1 MTKLTKRKKQIVEI
15 LGDSSEGKRYD
26 VIEAISLLK
35 KVSKDTQVGFKESID
50 VSLNLGIEAR
60 KSDQSVRGAAKLPHG
75 LGKEVRVA
83 VYTRSAVEDAKSAGA
98 DIVGSDELSADIKAD
113 KINFDVLIAT
123 QDAMPDIGKLGQKL
137 GPKKL
142 MPNPK
147 VGTVTRDVVT
157 AVKEAKAGKAVFKND
172 KNGILH
178 CGIGRIDFSA
188 EHIKENLD
196 ALIEEVKRKK
206 PATAKGIYLKKITLT
221 TTMGPGLMLDLATV
235 G

>member
-123 QDAMPDIGKLGQKL
+123 PDAIDRKS
-137 GPKKL
+137 
-142 MPNPK
+142 
-147 VGTVTRDVVT
+147 VV
-157 AVKEAKAGKAVFKND
+157 
-172 KNGILH
+172 
-178 CGIGRIDFSA
+178 
-188 EHIKENLD
+188 
-196 ALIEEVKRKK
+196 
-206 PATAKGIYLKKITLT
+206 
-221 TTMGPGLMLDLATV
+221 
-235 G
+235 